1 MALVLHWQHLG
12 DGRRAERDGGVASRH
27 DRRQL
32 LHAVAEWKAAGEQR
46 SSCWTTHWLHVQA
59 VEQHTCEQH
68 SSCWATHWLH
78 AVEQHTLLTQR
89 SQVWC
94 RDVSAH
100 VANRVV
106 AEANVVE
113 YEVDQMRS
121 VSRCAYRRRCEAEHG
136 WRGVAWRRMV
146 VVGVGESGSKVRRR
160 PPFRITARCEQ
171 DLVPM
176 RAAVA
181 RDDV

>member
-46 SSCWTTHWLHVQA
+46 SSCWTTHWLHVQ
-59 VEQHTCEQH
+59 
-68 SSCWATHWLH
+68 

-176 RAAVA
+176 RAAVE
-181 RDDV
+181 REMCDDHMRLHRITDPATLIMKA